1 MTDELPD
8 LRASDADRDRVAEIL
23 RDALAEGRLAME
35 EFDERLTAAYQARTV
50 GALRP
55 LVADLPQPGH
65 GGVPAARGGP
75 GQPAWRERIGGEP
88 SSRRAFAFWSGF
100 VRKGRW
106 TVPRTFTAGVFQA
119 GGQIDLR
126 DANFEADEV
135 TLRCFALMGGMEV
148 VVPPGVEVQVTGWGF
163 MGGFEP
169 DDSAVGEPGAPRVR
183 ITGFAMMG
191 GVGFRR
197 KVSKLEKQRLK
208 AERERERQA
217 EPLGRE
223 AQPYGREVTERRRKE
238 LG

>member
-65 GGVPAARGGP
+65 GGVPAARAP
-75 GQPAWRERIGGEP
+75 GRPAWRERIGGEP
-88 SSRRAFAFWSGF
+88 SSRRAFAVWSGF

-106 TVPRTFTAGVFQA
+106 TVPRMFTAGVFQG
-119 GGQIDLR
+119 GGQLDLR
-126 DANFEADEV
+126 DANFEAGEV
-135 TLRCFALMGGMEV
+135 TLRCFAFMGGMEV

-169 DDSAVGEPGAPRVR
+169 DDGALGEPGAPRVR

-208 AERERERQA
+208 AERARERQA
-217 EPLGRE
+217 EPPGR
-223 AQPYGREVTERRRKE
+223 GDDREVPERRRKE

>member
-8 LRASDADRDRVAEIL
+8 LRASDADRDRVAGIL

-35 EFDERLTAAYQARTV
+35 EFDERLTATYQARTV

-55 LVADLPQPGH
+55 LVADLPQTHDGGAPGTR
-65 GGVPAARGGP
+65 AAGSGAP
-75 GQPAWRERIGGEP
+75 GWRERIGGEP
-88 SSRRAFAFWSGF
+88 SSRGAFAFWSGF

-106 TVPRTFTAGVFQA
+106 TAPRIFTAGVFQA

-126 DANFEADEV
+126 DANFEAEEITV
-135 TLRCFALMGGMEV
+135 RCFALMGGIEV

-169 DDSAVGEPGAPRVR
+169 DDSEPGEPGAPRVK

-197 KVSKLEKQRLK
+197 KVSKLEKQRIKL
-208 AERERERQA
+208 ERERRA
-217 EPLGRE
+217 ESALPGEPGGR
-223 AQPYGREVTERRRKE
+223 GMTERRRKE

>member
-8 LRASDADRDRVAEIL
+8 LRASDADREQVAAIL

-35 EFDERLTAAYQARTV
+35 EFDERLTATYQARTV

-55 LVADLPQPGH
+55 LVADLPQTFE
-65 GGVPAARGGP
+65 GGVPQTRSAGSGALG
-75 GQPAWRERIGGEP
+75 WRERIGGEP
-88 SSRRAFAFWSGF
+88 TSRRAFAFWGGF
-100 VRKGRW
+100 SRKGRW

-126 DANFEADEV
+126 DANFEAGEV
-135 TLRCFALMGGMEV
+135 TLRCFALMGGVEV

-169 DDSAVGEPGAPRVR
+169 DDSAPGDPGAPRVKV
-183 ITGFAMMG
+183 TGFAMMG

-197 KVSKLEKQRLK
+197 KLSKMEKQRIKL
-208 AERERERQA
+208 ERERRSESA
-217 EPLGRE
+217 LPGESGGRE
-223 AQPYGREVTERRRKE
+223 APERGRKE